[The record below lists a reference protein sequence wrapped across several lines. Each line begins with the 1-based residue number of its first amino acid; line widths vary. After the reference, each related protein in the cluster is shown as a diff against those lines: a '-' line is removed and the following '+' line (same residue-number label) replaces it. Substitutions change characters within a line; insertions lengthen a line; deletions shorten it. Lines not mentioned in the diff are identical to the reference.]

1 MQPFYRSQRSLQAGN
16 GPGLAI
22 SQKMA
27 QRFGGSIEIS
37 NRVEG
42 GIHTCY
48 RQPVVSV
55 AVPRFLEDTNNANKA
70 AK

>member
-1 MQPFYRSQRSLQAGN
+1 MQPFYHTQRSLQPDN
-16 GPGLAI
+16 GPGLPTMQEI
-22 SQKMA
+22 A
-27 QRFGGSIEIS
+27 QRLGGTIERS